1 VLNDQSQN
9 YDILNFVPKKK
20 SNSPV
25 PRSGLT
31 KKMSNKNLYYIRKS
45 DILYDVQGD
54 KNEQFIDK
62 NIDFYK
68 PINETKNVSI

>member
-1 VLNDQSQN
+1 
-9 YDILNFVPKKK
+9 
-20 SNSPV
+20 
-25 PRSGLT
+25 
-31 KKMSNKNLYYIRKS
+31 MSNKNLYYIRKS

-68 PINETKNVSI
+68 PINETKNVSIQEPDIQEIVDI